1 MSKQFNFKF
10 DIGDTVFTL
19 KSGSRTLFTEC
30 LSCDEGLVKL
40 KNGKT
45 LKCPVCEGKGL
56 LADRRECIFI
66 PTKTPMTIGQQEVEI
81 CPSVNKIK
89 ESYMC
94 KETGIGSGTSYRAED
109 LFTTFKEAHD
119 EADKRNKDTTEWVC
133 KKCNPNKGIK
143 DQCYY
148 DNSEWLD
155 CAVHGNTSH
164 VMQSVLDKQ

>member
-19 KSGSRTLFTEC
+19 KSGSRTLFIEC

-45 LKCPVCEGKGL
+45 LKCPECEGKGL

-66 PTKTPMTIGQQEVEI
+66 PVRAPMTIGQQGVEI
-81 CPSVNKIK
+81 RPSANKIK

-94 KETGIGSGTSYRAED
+94 KETGIGSGSGYLAKN

-119 EADKRNKDTTEWVC
+119 EADRRNKDTTEWVC
-133 KKCNPNKGIK
+133 KKCNPGKVTK
-143 DQCYY
+143 DHYHY
-148 DNSEWLD
+148 DKSEWLD
-155 CAVHGNTSH
+155 CAVHGNTPH
-164 VMQSVLDKQ
+164 VMLSVLDKQ